1 MEFAGAERTF
11 VLEATR
17 GTEAS
22 EAIVPIATEIDL
34 GTIVARGITVI
45 VVNAVTTRIVTRMV
59 VATAGTIVTS
69 IASGLL
75 TRGRGDASR
84 TLRRSSK

>member
-1 MEFAGAERTF
+1 VEFAGAERTF

-22 EAIVPIATEIDL
+22 EAIIPVATEIDL
-34 GTIVARGITVI
+34 GAIVARGVTII
-45 VVNAVTTRIVTRMV
+45 VVIAVPTRIITRGV
-59 VATAGTIVTS
+59 VATTRTIVTS

-75 TRGRGDASR
+75 TSGRGNAGR

>member
-11 VLEATR
+11 VVEATR
-17 GTEAS
+17 GTEAR
-22 EAIVPIATEIDL
+22 EAIIPIATEIDL
-34 GTIVARGITVI
+34 GTIVARRITVI
-45 VVNAVTTRIVTRMV
+45 VVIAVATGIITRMV

-69 IASGLL
+69 IASGML

-84 TLRRSSK
+84 TLRGSSK